1 MTHDEIVEL
10 LQVISA
16 YDSRKIDGPTVAAW
30 KESASRG
37 RWKAV
42 DAFDAVHS
50 HFAKSTAWLMPGHVS
65 ELIRAGKRHPAPVA
79 EVLAL
84 DRGAPASE
92 ETRARLMA
100 EIRKL
105 ADSKAVK

>member
-1 MTHDEIVEL
+1 MTHDEIVQL

-30 KESASRG
+30 KESAARG
-37 RWKAV
+37 RWKSES
-42 DAFDAVHS
+42 AFEAVHT

-65 ELIRAGKRHPAPVA
+65 ELIRAGNRHPAPA
-79 EVLAL
+79 SEVLSVE
-84 DRGAPASE
+84 RGAPASE
-92 ETRARLMA
+92 ETRTRLMA